1 MHATKPEPRLPRKGG
16 GTSGSKLKRGALN
29 VKRRVSHS
37 QLGGE
42 GDRGRGD
49 VTAILQPKILKEID
63 FAWVQQVGSVP

>member
-1 MHATKPEPRLPRKGG
+1 MHATKG

-63 FAWVQQVGSVP
+63 FAWVQQVGMLKGGGTVQW